1 LERVE
6 EGDEEDEGVEELEEG
21 QKEQTQG
28 EDAREG
34 DSVRGEGGEQREAN
48 VKADV
53 VAEEEGLKADSVH
66 GGGG

>member
-1 LERVE
+1 MERVE
-6 EGDEEDEGVEELEEG
+6 EGDEEDDGLEELEER
-21 QKEQTQG
+21 QEEKTKE

-34 DSVRGEGGEQREAN
+34 DGVREEGEVAAN

-53 VAEEEGLKADSVH
+53 VEEEGLKADSVH

>member
-21 QKEQTQG
+21 QEEKTKE

-34 DSVRGEGGEQREAN
+34 DGVREEGEVAAN

-53 VAEEEGLKADSVH
+53 VEEEGLKADSVH

>member
-21 QKEQTQG
+21 QEEKTKE

-34 DSVRGEGGEQREAN
+34 DGVREEGGEGETN

-53 VAEEEGLKADSVH
+53 LEEEGLKADSVH
-66 GGGG
+66 GGG

>member
-21 QKEQTQG
+21 QEEKTKE

-34 DSVRGEGGEQREAN
+34 DGVREEGGEGGEGETN

-53 VAEEEGLKADSVH
+53 LEEEGLKADSVH
-66 GGGG
+66 GGG

>member
-6 EGDEEDEGVEELEEG
+6 EGDEEDDGVEELEER
-21 QKEQTQG
+21 QEEKTKE

-34 DSVRGEGGEQREAN
+34 DGVREEGEVAAN

-53 VAEEEGLKADSVH
+53 VEEEGLKADSVH